1 MATDAE
7 AYRRRE
13 IGSKRMEEE
22 AKKIQPLRPLS
33 AADTDLEYL
42 SAADGGLAHMSKGGN
57 PKHHYPYAEAHEQA
71 RLNAIKMLGLH
82 EHNTAQDRAK
92 AMGYDLETYHGTD
105 APDIESLDPERTKI
119 VKGVF
124 STTHPS
130 TASRYAEDN
139 KKRAGEKSA
148 PNIIPLLLKSAS
160 HKGMSKFDI
169 NTINSHRERGDKGAY
184 RPEMQIAVTFDPS
197 QMRSRFAAFDPA
209 REHETHLLAANG
221 GQVDMDR
228 MRLEL
233 MNGKKKFLE
242 PSVEKGVMY
251 HGTASNIKQFKNIP
265 RKQKFGATPKAEA
278 HFVSFDPYVANQFAL
293 KNKKVKDFGNT
304 LEDSDIPNMK
314 VRSGANVMPV
324 HAQVT
329 NPFDIGNKE
338 HLKALKQYFVDNPY
352 AQAHLPEFA
361 KQQQTKIIHSGA
373 DFAHKN
379 AETKEDNYVFLESP
393 HVQDAIKKMGHD
405 AFYTYEMGAR
415 NLGIFDPKKI
425 KSAIGNRGT
434 YDINDPDI
442 TKAEGGAVNPFDYEN
457 PEHVSTVAGHVSKHK
472 DFKDL
477 PEAHTR
483 LGEVLSSGSYKHL
496 EDPRV
501 QMGLRKAGH
510 NAYYTQEKT
519 GKKLNKM
526 VINKA
531 MGGAVPSV
539 NAMRAEM
546 MGKKPTSLSDLSTIG
561 ANEAPSMNVKAYVPP
576 AMDGQNLP
584 VGGVSMGNQP
594 LPIGGIDMNKGQQGQ
609 QLMPAGMAPPPQG
622 QQSPLSAGASSP
634 AQQPPSNILQMTPQG
649 QALNAMTPP
658 QQPAK
663 MADGGGIP
671 MTYKAGGSDNMDM
684 PDPTWEPDDGEKTF
698 NIDNLKLLASGGSV
712 DDEDNSTVMTHDHGY
727 ADGGLV
733 PEEMEPPKKTVK
745 AYKLFRVHKK
755 HPGKLFPL
763 FVNADK
769 PVEMDK
775 WQQAE
780 IGEMAG
786 KKVKSKIG
794 PLAFRPGWH
803 AGDLPIATHIG
814 EKDEEQKMEQARI
827 RELRNKAV
835 KKHGD
840 KKLAN
845 QTYPYPKWTN
855 APRLRNPN
863 HVWAEVDMPNDVNW
877 QKEAEKRGMNA
888 QGKLI
893 AKNAHITDQ
902 IPHGGH
908 YRYKTNSNMKG
919 NWLIGGG
926 MKVNR
931 ILSDDEV
938 KAINKAAKAKDLPRA
953 KKQKLADYGF
963 AKGGS
968 TKGYL
973 HHTDINPNP
982 EVGKRFGISGVGE
995 GLAPINE
1002 VNPETMMGG
1011 SFGIAPWDRSGSHT
1025 VNEVSGH
1032 ELINP
1037 AKLQAGQNFP
1047 RMLKNVAEGRGG
1059 ASGPKVVEAQQD
1071 RISRAISHNLG
1082 KKGTGK
1088 VYTSPSTMA
1097 LGSEYFS
1104 HMPIEIQLDLMHQ
1117 AGLHPDQI
1125 ARLNE
1130 MVKKEKGMQDFVGFE
1145 HPSLWEHITS
1155 GDTKP
1160 LSSPGKVR
1168 KAMSKVLSSKEGQQ
1182 MLNYNEEDL
1191 LNAIEDPD
1199 LRGVPKGYAGRILL
1213 QGHPNEIRGT
1223 PFMDPNHESYSQGH
1237 RQKFVGGAQNAPI
1250 ELWMPESFKKQK
1262 AMLLAKNKDLAKG
1275 KGFRDQII
1283 NSLAWS
1289 KAPHSYQMIT
1299 EPVVQNLSRYKEGIK
1314 AGDIDPNNLPAV
1326 LDYFK
1331 RKHGGYKKGGK
1342 VKLSTNMDTI
1352 NLELSRRTKKAK

>member
-1 MATDAE
+1 
-7 AYRRRE
+7 
-13 IGSKRMEEE
+13 
-22 AKKIQPLRPLS
+22 
-33 AADTDLEYL
+33 
-42 SAADGGLAHMSKGGN
+42 
-57 PKHHYPYAEAHEQA
+57 
-71 RLNAIKMLGLH
+71 
-82 EHNTAQDRAK
+82 
-92 AMGYDLETYHGTD
+92 
-105 APDIESLDPERTKI
+105 
-119 VKGVF
+119 
-124 STTHPS
+124 
-130 TASRYAEDN
+130 
-139 KKRAGEKSA
+139 
-148 PNIIPLLLKSAS
+148 
-160 HKGMSKFDI
+160 
-169 NTINSHRERGDKGAY
+169 
-184 RPEMQIAVTFDPS
+184 
-197 QMRSRFAAFDPA
+197 
-209 REHETHLLAANG
+209 
-221 GQVDMDR
+221 
-228 MRLEL
+228 
-233 MNGKKKFLE
+233 
-242 PSVEKGVMY
+242 
-251 HGTASNIKQFKNIP
+251 
-265 RKQKFGATPKAEA
+265 
-278 HFVSFDPYVANQFAL
+278 
-293 KNKKVKDFGNT
+293 
-304 LEDSDIPNMK
+304 
-314 VRSGANVMPV
+314 
-324 HAQVT
+324 
-329 NPFDIGNKE
+329 
-338 HLKALKQYFVDNPY
+338 
-352 AQAHLPEFA
+352 
-361 KQQQTKIIHSGA
+361 
-373 DFAHKN
+373 
-379 AETKEDNYVFLESP
+379 
-393 HVQDAIKKMGHD
+393 
-405 AFYTYEMGAR
+405 
-415 NLGIFDPKKI
+415 
-425 KSAIGNRGT
+425 
-434 YDINDPDI
+434 
-442 TKAEGGAVNPFDYEN
+442 
-457 PEHVSTVAGHVSKHK
+457 
-472 DFKDL
+472 
-477 PEAHTR
+477 
-483 LGEVLSSGSYKHL
+483 
-496 EDPRV
+496 
-501 QMGLRKAGH
+501 
-510 NAYYTQEKT
+510 
-519 GKKLNKM
+519 
-526 VINKA
+526 
-531 MGGAVPSV
+531 
-539 NAMRAEM
+539 
-546 MGKKPTSLSDLSTIG
+546 
-561 ANEAPSMNVKAYVPP
+561 
-576 AMDGQNLP
+576 
-584 VGGVSMGNQP
+584 
-594 LPIGGIDMNKGQQGQ
+594 
-609 QLMPAGMAPPPQG
+609 
-622 QQSPLSAGASSP
+622 
-634 AQQPPSNILQMTPQG
+634 
-649 QALNAMTPP
+649 
-658 QQPAK
+658 
-663 MADGGGIP
+663 
-671 MTYKAGGSDNMDM
+671 
-684 PDPTWEPDDGEKTF
+684 
-698 NIDNLKLLASGGSV
+698 
-712 DDEDNSTVMTHDHGY
+712 
-727 ADGGLV
+727 
-733 PEEMEPPKKTVK
+733 MEPPKKTVK

-845 QTYPYPKWTN
+845 QTYPYPEWTN

-938 KAINKAAKAKDLPRA
+938 KAINKAAGAKDLPRA
-953 KKQKLADYGF
+953 KKQKLSDYGF

-1130 MVKKEKGMQDFVGFE
+1130 MVKKEKGMQNFIGFD
-1145 HPSLWEHITS
+1145 HPLLWEHIT
-1155 GDTKP
+1155 GKDETP

-1213 QGHPNEIRGT
+1213 QGHPNEVRGT

-1237 RQKFVGGAQNAPI
+1237 RQKFVGGARNAPV
-1250 ELWMPESFKKQK
+1250 ELWMPDSFKKQK
-1262 AMLLAKNKDLAKG
+1262 AMLLAKNKELAKG
-1275 KGFRDQII
+1275 RGFRDQII

-1342 VKLSTNMDTI
+1342 VNVSTNMDTI